1 MYVCTWHHTTYYI
14 HTYMYTCTYI
24 LHTCVHIHT
33 VHVPHIH
40 TCMYI
45 HVYIHT
51 YIHTCTCTY
60 MYTCT
65 HTYTYMYIR
74 GCIFTPPE
82 LVGLWLGSVGI
93 QQAIYSA
100 YEFVTCYDRCMY
112 MYKLI
117 SLYYGGPV
125 SRDTGRKVRKPKKVC
140 VVRIPN
146 NSKHPLFLNNSK

>member
-1 MYVCTWHHTTYYI
+1 MIRWFTKVVESYYGTAVVCSYYI
-14 HTYMYTCTYI
+14 HTYTY
-24 LHTCVHIHT
+24 
-33 VHVPHIH
+33 VHVSAH
-40 TCMYI
+40 I
-45 HVYIHT
+45 HVYIP
-51 YIHTCTCTY
+51 
-60 MYTCT
+60 
-65 HTYTYMYIR
+65 
-74 GCIFTPPE
+74 GCIFTAPE

-117 SLYYGGPV
+117 SLYYYGGPV

>member
-1 MYVCTWHHTTYYI
+1 MYLGASICV
-14 HTYMYTCTYI
+14 YT
-24 LHTCVHIHT
+24 
-33 VHVPHIH
+33 
-40 TCMYI
+40 
-45 HVYIHT
+45 
-51 YIHTCTCTY
+51 
-60 MYTCT
+60 
-65 HTYTYMYIR
+65 YIR